1 MALLGR
7 TRASEFLSRNVG
19 CFLTACLK
27 ALVLAVTVQGRLL
40 DESFS
45 IRTATG
51 DRHGRHGYLNITFIN
66 TMSIPFAVLVYS
78 FVNAV
83 NTVCTIIIL

>member
-1 MALLGR
+1 MLESECNGTYSLALLGR

-51 DRHGRHGYLNITFIN
+51 TG
-66 TMSIPFAVLVYS
+66 
-78 FVNAV
+78 
-83 NTVCTIIIL
+83 TVDTVT